1 MKALLIC
8 GICGVFFSETAAAE
22 DRTQC
27 LIDCGQIYFN
37 CRMQCP
43 GAGSESN
50 TCAEKCVDHDNE
62 CKRQCNCRY
71 PNPLLPPPTN
81 C

>member
-1 MKALLIC
+1 MEALLIC
-8 GICGVFFSETAAAE
+8 GICSVLFSETATAE

-37 CRMQCP
+37 CRMQCA
-43 GAGSESN
+43 GADPESN
-50 TCAEKCVDHDNE
+50 TCAKKCVDQDNE
-62 CKRQCNCRY
+62 CKRRCNCRY